1 MLQVDELLPDESILT
16 KIKTK
21 GFWLYFFS
29 FIVAPVSYGIKIMV
43 SHSMTVEEVGLIYSL
58 LGFVGIIAAYNDL
71 WLTDALQYYLPKY
84 LLRKDFARAKGM
96 MIVTFAIQA
105 ISGLL
110 IGWGLYILSDR
121 LAVSYFNA
129 PEAGALL
136 KFFGLYFLVV
146 NFFQVIQSFFFAVQN
161 VKLEKAIEFLRML
174 FVLLATAWFWYT
186 DSLSLGTLSLSRF
199 IGLCVASALAGYM
212 FYRSYYQTFF
222 LSPHLILRSDIMQQ
236 LGYGFRSLIGNN
248 AWTIIAQIDLQIV
261 IYYLGKE
268 MAGYW
273 TNYMSLNSLSTF
285 IFVPLLSFMFPVFT
299 ELVEKK
305 QFAKLRSLRNKLLR
319 AILAYGVV
327 LGVIVHFIGVR
338 AAQKIFSSDYIL
350 SGQLLQHT
358 AFVLF
363 TPLLGIVNFQYIRS
377 FGTIRRVTI
386 AQVIVVVLHIAASL
400 YIIHSSADP
409 YDLALVLMISHLLFF
424 LVTEWYIRRHR
435 RITDVLPY

>member
-1 MLQVDELLPDESILT
+1 MDELLPDESIFT

-43 SHSMTVEEVGLIYSL
+43 SQSMTVEEVWLIYSL
-58 LGFVGIIAAYNDL
+58 LGFIGIISAYNDL

-84 LLRKDFARAKGM
+84 LLRKDFARAKGI
-96 MIVTFAIQA
+96 MIVTFSIQA

-110 IGWGLYILSDR
+110 IGWGLYYLSDR
-121 LAVSYFNA
+121 LALSYFNT
-129 PEAGALL
+129 PEAGVLL
-136 KFFGLYFLVV
+136 KFFGLYFLVI

-161 VKLEKAIEFLRML
+161 IKLEKFIEFLRML

-186 DSLSLGTLSLSRF
+186 DSLSLGTLSLSWF
-199 IGLCVASALAGYM
+199 IGLCVASVLAWYT
-212 FYRSYYQTFF
+212 FYRNYYQTLFYG
-222 LSPHLILRSDIMQQ
+222 PYLILRHDIMQQ
-236 LGYGFRSLIGNN
+236 LSYGLRSLMGNN
-248 AWTIIAQIDLQIV
+248 AWIIIAHIDLQIV

-268 MAGYW
+268 MAGYR

-285 IFVPLLSFMFPVFT
+285 IFIPLLSFMFPVFT

-305 QFAKLRSLRNKLLR
+305 QFTKLRLLRNKLLW
-319 AILAYGVV
+319 AIVIYGLV
-327 LGVIVHFIGVR
+327 LGIIVHFTGVR

-358 AFVLF
+358 AFFLF

-377 FGTIRRVTI
+377 FGTIKRVAI
-386 AQVIVVVLHIAASL
+386 AQVMVVIIHITASL

-409 YDLALVLMISHLLFF
+409 YDLALVLMISHFLFF
-424 LVTEWYIRRHR
+424 LVTEWYIRRYH
-435 RITDVLPY
+435 RITDVSVY